1 MNFFHLYYLP
11 IIPLGRRQR
20 THKYCN
26 KCNMTQQIDP
36 EAFEALLHQLKE
48 NAANAVLAIREGEET
63 IEIDGATPI
72 DALELLE
79 GSTDWFYSSDD
90 HEFNRGIVSQL
101 NHPQCR
107 YAEAMLQAYLHTM
120 AGNLDRAVDDYS
132 AAIQASPKRHIPYL
146 RQASLLIESRKID
159 QAIAVYQA
167 ATRLAEGLP
176 DELAIQIVLAHHLM
190 NRKRFGEASKV
201 HDRIVEL
208 HPQIMHDKPFAKA
221 FAKAKKKSENT

>member
-1 MNFFHLYYLP
+1 
-11 IIPLGRRQR
+11 
-20 THKYCN
+20 
-26 KCNMTQQIDP
+26 MTQQIDP
-36 EAFEALLHQLKE
+36 EAFEVLLHQLKD

-63 IEIDGATPI
+63 IEIDGAPPI

-107 YAEAMLQAYLHTM
+107 YAAAMLQAYLHTM
-120 AGNLDRAVDDYS
+120 AGNLDRAVDDYA

-159 QAIAVYQA
+159 LAIPVYQA
-167 ATRLAEGLP
+167 AASLAEGLP

-190 NRKRFGEASKV
+190 NRKRFSEASKV

-208 HPQIMHDKPFAKA
+208 HPQIMNDKQFAKG
-221 FAKAKKKSENT
+221 FAKAKKKSGSA